1 MTGALS
7 NPYELTVAG
16 ITCKSSPF
24 DNGYY
29 LSNEDIEKLGDKA
42 LRFKEALFERYDVE
56 QSKQLGGIKVYG
68 LKKNVSSNMENG
80 NG

>member
-29 LSNEDIEKLGDKA
+29 LSNEDI
-42 LRFKEALFERYDVE
+42 
-56 QSKQLGGIKVYG
+56 
-68 LKKNVSSNMENG
+68 
-80 NG
+80 

>member
-42 LRFKEALFERYDVE
+42 LRFKEAFILSTFKSEE
-56 QSKQLGGIKVYG
+56 L
-68 LKKNVSSNMENG
+68 L
-80 NG
+80 